1 MSEVIHGA
9 HKSHKLEYFKVFLV
23 LTALTVVE
31 LVIPGMDSLSQFAKG
46 SSLTFLAL
54 GKACIVA
61 WSYMHLKEETKWMRF
76 VAAIPIS
83 AFLYAIMVILESIYR

>member
-1 MSEVIHGA
+1 MSEVSHAG

-31 LVIPGMDSLSQFAKG
+31 LIIPGMASLSQFAKG

-54 GKACIVA
+54 GKAAIVA
-61 WSYMHLKEETKWMRF
+61 WSYMHLKDETKWMRF
-76 VAAIPIS
+76 VALIPVS
-83 AFLYAIMVILESIYR
+83 AFLYAIMVILESLYR

>member
-1 MSEVIHGA
+1 MSEVG

-23 LTALTVVE
+23 LTALTIVE
-31 LVIPGMDSLSQFAKG
+31 LIIPGMKISQFAKG

-76 VAAIPIS
+76 VAMIPIA
-83 AFLYAIMVILESIYR
+83 AFGYAAMVILESLYR

>member
-1 MSEVIHGA
+1 MSEVS

-31 LVIPGMDSLSQFAKG
+31 LIIPGMKISQFAKG

-76 VAAIPIS
+76 VAMIPIA
-83 AFLYAIMVILESIYR
+83 AFGYAAMVILESLYR

>member
-1 MSEVIHGA
+1 VSEAAVG
-9 HKSHKLEYFKVFLV
+9 HKSHKAEYFKVFLV
-23 LTALTVVE
+23 LTALTIVE
-31 LVIPGMDSLSQFAKG
+31 LIIPGMKVSQFAKG

-61 WSYMHLKEETKWMRF
+61 WSYMHLKDETKWMRI

-83 AFLYAIMVILESIYR
+83 AFLYATMVILESLYR

>member
-1 MSEVIHGA
+1 VSEVS

-23 LTALTVVE
+23 LTALTIVE
-31 LVIPGMDSLSQFAKG
+31 LIIPGMKISQFAKG

-76 VAAIPIS
+76 VAMIPIA
-83 AFLYAIMVILESIYR
+83 AFGYAAMVILESLYR

>member
-1 MSEVIHGA
+1 MSESSHN
-9 HKSHKLEYFKVFLV
+9 HKSHKKEYFKIFFV
-23 LTALTVVE
+23 LTALTIVE
-31 LVIPGMDSLSQFAKG
+31 LIVPAMKISQFAKG

-76 VAAIPIS
+76 VALVPIS
-83 AFLYAIMVILESIYR
+83 AFAYAAMVVLESLYR

>member
-1 MSEVIHGA
+1 MSEAI

-23 LTALTVVE
+23 LTALTIVE
-31 LVIPGMDSLSQFAKG
+31 LVIPGMTLSQLAKG

-76 VAAIPIS
+76 VAMVPIA
-83 AFLYAIMVILESIYR
+83 AFLFAVVVILESIYR

>member
-1 MSEVIHGA
+1 MSEVVS

-31 LVIPGMDSLSQFAKG
+31 LVIPGMSVSQFAKG

-83 AFLYAIMVILESIYR
+83 AFLYAVMVILESLYR